1 MIPCDV
7 VGGGEYGANAL
18 LYKPLSQQTLSYLN
32 DRLNS
37 TLDRMK
43 DIGGLFTQSV
53 RSLYDKYNSR
63 EAIQRAKMV
72 LHGAGVHLAQD
83 IIYPVSY
90 DQYHNINLLMQRYV
104 ISQPDVNDMYVRNLC
119 YGFEDTFEDPEPG
132 TYGEDRYDYQRVMSG
147 VLQFEENG
155 DGYFKFYSNDD
166 TESELDNLDKISVL
180 DSWDTALRLIAEGK
194 DPTRLDG
201 ELL

>member
-1 MIPCDV
+1 MIACDV

-18 LYKPLSQQTLSYLN
+18 LYKPLSQHTIAYLN

-37 TLDRMK
+37 TLERIK
-43 DIGGLFTQSV
+43 SV
-53 RSLYDKYNSR
+53 GSSFVNATRGLYDKYNSR

-72 LHGAGVHLAQD
+72 LHGAGMHLAQD
-83 IIYPVSY
+83 IIYPVRY
-90 DQYHNINLLMQRYV
+90 DAYRDINLLMQRYV
-104 ISQPDVNDMYVRNLC
+104 MSQPDVSDMYRRNLC
-119 YGFEDTFEDPEPG
+119 HGFQDTFVDPEPG

-166 TESELDNLDKISVL
+166 PEEELDNLDKISVL
-180 DSWDTALRLIAEGK
+180 DSWDTVVRLIAEGK
-194 DPTRLDG
+194 DPTRTDG

>member
-63 EAIQRAKMV
+63 EAIQKV
-72 LHGAGVHLAQD
+72 
-83 IIYPVSY
+83 
-90 DQYHNINLLMQRYV
+90 
-104 ISQPDVNDMYVRNLC
+104 
-119 YGFEDTFEDPEPG
+119 F
-132 TYGEDRYDYQRVMSG
+132 
-147 VLQFEENG
+147 
-155 DGYFKFYSNDD
+155 
-166 TESELDNLDKISVL
+166 
-180 DSWDTALRLIAEGK
+180 
-194 DPTRLDG
+194 
-201 ELL
+201 